1 MKRWKKIVVPLL
13 TACLLSNLLLVN
25 VLAAGSEGYTY
36 TVTLSAGNKGTING
50 TDKKVI
56 SDLQN
61 GSRVTL
67 HINDIQVTDSKYYV
81 KGFRLSGRDN
91 KDEEALAPPSFTV
104 TGDVDYVVA
113 YGIRGN
119 MVAYTVRYLDASG
132 NELAASNTFYG
143 SVGDKPVVAYQYIDN
158 YVPQALALTKTL
170 QANEAE
176 NVFEFIYTPGDPGTV
191 TEVPNITT
199 IVVPGAVN
207 TVYEDIPGGTA
218 DANTGG
224 TADANTGGTADANAG
239 GTADA
244 NAGGT
249 ADANAGGT
257 ADANAGGTAD
267 ADNTGGTDETQGQAL
282 EGADEQVPQDLI
294 NLDDEEVP
302 KADIDNSAEAS
313 SKKMPI
319 VAGIAIAV
327 VSLAA
332 VAGLLVFLK
341 KRSK

>member
-1 MKRWKKIVVPLL
+1 
-13 TACLLSNLLLVN
+13 
-25 VLAAGSEGYTY
+25 
-36 TVTLSAGNKGTING
+36 
-50 TDKKVI
+50 
-56 SDLQN
+56 
-61 GSRVTL
+61 
-67 HINDIQVTDSKYYV
+67 
-81 KGFRLSGRDN
+81 
-91 KDEEALAPPSFTV
+91 
-104 TGDVDYVVA
+104 
-113 YGIRGN
+113 
-119 MVAYTVRYLDASG
+119 
-132 NELAASNTFYG
+132 
-143 SVGDKPVVAYQYIDN
+143 
-158 YVPQALALTKTL
+158 
-170 QANEAE
+170 
-176 NVFEFIYTPGDPGTV
+176 V
-191 TEVPNITT
+191 TEVPNVTT
-199 IVVPGAVN
+199 VVVPGAVN

-224 TADANTGGTADANAG
+224 TADANAGGTADANAG

>member
-1 MKRWKKIVVPLL
+1 MKRWKKIVVSLL

-25 VLAAGSEGYTY
+25 VLAAGPEGYTY

-61 GSRVTL
+61 GSEVIL

-91 KDEEALAPPSFTV
+91 KDEEALAPPSFKV

-113 YGIRGN
+113 YGIKGN

-143 SVGDKPVVAYQYIDN
+143 SVGDKPVVAYQYIEN

-176 NVFEFIYTPGDPGTV
+176 NVFEFIYTPGDSGTV
-191 TEVPNITT
+191 TVVTT
-199 IVVPGAVN
+199 TTTVVVPGAVN

>member
-13 TACLLSNLLLVN
+13 TACLLFNLLLMN
-25 VLAAGSEGYTY
+25 VLAADGYTY

-50 TDKKVI
+50 TDKQVI
-56 SDLQN
+56 SNLPN
-61 GSRVTL
+61 GSEVTL
-67 HINDIQVTDSKYYV
+67 HISDIQVTDSKYYV

-91 KDEEALAPPSFTV
+91 KDQEALAAPSFTV

-132 NELAASNTFYG
+132 NELASSNTFYG
-143 SVGDKPVVAYQYIDN
+143 SVGDKPVVAYQYIEN

-176 NVFEFIYTPGDPGTV
+176 NVFEFTYTPGDSGTV
-191 TEVPNITT
+191 TEITNITT
-199 IVVPGAVN
+199 VVVPGTVS
-207 TVYEDIPGGTA
+207 TVYTDIPGETAGTDTTGGTA
-218 DANTGG
+218 DTDTTGGTADTDTTGGTADTDTTGG
-224 TADANTGGTADANAG
+224 TADADT
-239 GTADA
+239 
-244 NAGGT
+244 
-249 ADANAGGT
+249 
-257 ADANAGGTAD
+257 
-267 ADNTGGTDETQGQAL
+267 TGGTDETQGQAL

-294 NLDDEEVP
+294 DLDDEEVP
-302 KADIDNSAEAS
+302 KSDIDASAQAS

-319 VAGIAIAV
+319 VAGIVIAV

-332 VAGLLVFLK
+332 VAGLIVFLK
-341 KRSK
+341 KRSM

>member
-1 MKRWKKIVVPLL
+1 MKRWKKIVVSLL

-25 VLAAGSEGYTY
+25 VLAAGPEGYTY

-61 GSRVTL
+61 GSKVTIN
-67 HINDIQVTDSKYYV
+67 INDIQVTDSKYYV

-143 SVGDKPVVAYQYIDN
+143 NVGDKPVVAYQYIEN

-176 NVFEFIYTPGDPGTV
+176 NVFEFIYTPGDSGTV
-191 TEVPNITT
+191 TEVPNVTT
-199 IVVPGAVN
+199 VVVPGAVN

-218 DANTGG
+218 DANT
-224 TADANTGGTADANAG
+224 G

>member
-1 MKRWKKIVVPLL
+1 MKRWKKIVVSLL

-25 VLAAGSEGYTY
+25 VLAAGPEGYTY

-61 GSRVTL
+61 GSKVTIN
-67 HINDIQVTDSKYYV
+67 INDIQVTDSKYYV

-132 NELAASNTFYG
+132 NELATSNTFYG
-143 SVGDKPVVAYQYIDN
+143 NVGDKPVVAYQYIEN

-176 NVFEFIYTPGDPGTV
+176 NVFEFIYTPGDSGTV
-191 TEVPNITT
+191 TEVPNVTT
-199 IVVPGAVN
+199 VVVPGAVN

-224 TADANTGGTADANAG
+224 TT
-239 GTADA
+239 
-244 NAGGT
+244 
-249 ADANAGGT
+249 
-257 ADANAGGTAD
+257 D
-267 ADNTGGTDETQGQAL
+267 ADTTGGTDEAQGQAL

>member
-1 MKRWKKIVVPLL
+1 MKRWKKIVVSLL

-25 VLAAGSEGYTY
+25 VLAAGPEGYTY

-61 GSRVTL
+61 GSKVTIN
-67 HINDIQVTDSKYYV
+67 INDIQVTDSKYYV

-143 SVGDKPVVAYQYIDN
+143 NVGDKPVVAYQYIEN

-176 NVFEFIYTPGDPGTV
+176 NVFEFIYTPGDSGTV
-191 TEVPNITT
+191 TEVPNVTT
-199 IVVPGAVN
+199 VVVPGAVN
-207 TVYEDIPGGTA
+207 TEYEDIP
-218 DANTGG
+218 GG

-244 NAGGT
+244 
-249 ADANAGGT
+249 
-257 ADANAGGTAD
+257 
-267 ADNTGGTDETQGQAL
+267 DNTGGTDEAQGQAL

>member
-1 MKRWKKIVVPLL
+1 MKRWKKIVVSLL

-25 VLAAGSEGYTY
+25 VLAAGPEGYTY

-61 GSRVTL
+61 GSKVTIN
-67 HINDIQVTDSKYYV
+67 INDIQVTDSKYYV

-207 TVYEDIPGGTA
+207 TVYEDIPGGA
-218 DANTGG
+218 
-224 TADANTGGTADANAG
+224 
-239 GTADA
+239 
-244 NAGGT
+244 
-249 ADANAGGT
+249 